1 LVARIASDIGSAAV
15 TPQPDATERRPLAP
29 LLDRVDVAWML
40 ALTTLG
46 MGLRCWYFSGYG
58 LGDDI
63 IIRHA
68 TAWFLES
75 GNSPGANYAYRFVW
89 WLPTVL
95 TAAVLGVTEAGLL
108 APILLAAAASF
119 PLVYALGK
127 ALWDRPGGIVSAL
140 LLGVIPI
147 DFAWATM
154 MTPDIPSSVL
164 VGGCM
169 LCLLRAAVFQTT
181 RTRRRLLALAALL
194 AWLAFYVKVSVGL
207 LGLPVLALLWMHRRA
222 LGQDVLVFFGTSLVL
237 FGAAA
242 YVTFALTG
250 DPLHPLTSEV
260 EAQGLTGPEAAQW
273 HPVSWYVFM
282 HFPRA
287 IFGFDAYGHA
297 LFGGLPNLLLVL
309 ALLGP
314 LLGLRPRAPELWWWL
329 LVLAIGLQFNFQ
341 RAEGVWVAGF
351 RNVRHLHGIVYPLV
365 LLVAGYLVRLRARSG
380 PTYAV
385 VLTAL
390 LAFGLWQSAE
400 TAMLTR
406 VSFADRRAAC
416 RFLLERER
424 QPIYSDFQ
432 IETWCAAIP
441 GGVELRVTPVPS
453 LPSPQR
459 TAMLAAVE
467 RGYLVTGG
475 SREPHYGCLDCIPKA
490 GEIDPAAWRLL
501 LEVPGPIP
509 PTPWR
514 PEPLRVW
521 ERIVPPPPA

>member
-1 LVARIASDIGSAAV
+1 MTSQSDS
-15 TPQPDATERRPLAP
+15 TERRPLAP
-29 LLDRVDVAWML
+29 LLDGTDVAWMV
-40 ALTTLG
+40 ALTAVA
-46 MGLRCWYFSGYG
+46 MGLRCWWFSGYG

-75 GNSPGANYAYRFVW
+75 GNAPGANYAYRFVW
-89 WLPTVL
+89 WFATVL

-127 ALWDRPGGIVSAL
+127 ACFDRPGGIVAAL
-140 LLGVIPI
+140 LLAVMPI

-154 MTPDIPSSVL
+154 ISPDILSSVL
-164 VGGCM
+164 IGACI
-169 LCLLRAAVFQTT
+169 LCLLRAPAGQTT
-181 RTRRRLLALAALL
+181 RARRRLLALAALC
-194 AWLAFYVKVSVGL
+194 AWLAFYVKVTVGL
-207 LGLPVLALLWMHRRA
+207 MGLPILAILWMHRHA
-222 LGQDVLVFFGTSLVL
+222 LGRDVLVFFGTALVL
-237 FGAAA
+237 FGIST
-242 YVTFALTG
+242 YFTVALTG
-250 DPLHPLTSEV
+250 NPLHPITSEV
-260 EAQGLTGPEAAQW
+260 EAQGLTGPDAAVW
-273 HPVSWYVFM
+273 HPVTWYVFM
-282 HFPRA
+282 HFPKA
-287 IFGFDAYGHA
+287 VFGLDAYGHA
-297 LFGGLPNLLLVL
+297 LFGGLASLLVVL

-329 LVLAIGLQFNFQ
+329 LVLALGMQFNFQ
-341 RAEGVWVAGF
+341 RAEDVWVAGF

-365 LLVAGYLVRLRARSG
+365 LLVAGYLVRVRDRWA
-380 PTYAV
+380 PAFAV
-385 VLTAL
+385 TLTAL
-390 LAFGLWQSAE
+390 LAFGLWQSVK

-424 QPIYSDFQ
+424 KPIYSDFQ
-432 IETWCAAIP
+432 IETWCAALP

-453 LPSPQR
+453 LPSPER
-459 TAMLAAVE
+459 TAMLAGLE
-467 RGYLVTGG
+467 DGYLVTGG
-475 SREPHYGCLDCIPKA
+475 SREPHYGCLDCIPRVH
-490 GEIDPAAWRLL
+490 EIDPSQWRLL

-521 ERIVPPPPA
+521 ERIPPDGGRVG